1 MDQRCRW
8 EWGWHESRCIFISSD
23 WLGSTWFPFL
33 VWDVTLFTV
42 STGQQSKACGT
53 KAHKGA
59 SHEVTTVHSETP
71 ENEEEATAVYTKKVH
86 KGASH
91 EVTTVH
97 SETPENEEEATV
109 VYAKKVHKGASD
121 EVNRVFLNEWSEGDA
136 EADLYIKPPVT
147 FVTDICGLKTAAAA
161 GKEIGHVTDH
171 TVSSTTGDML
181 C

>member
-53 KAHKGA
+53 KA
-59 SHEVTTVHSETP
+59 
-71 ENEEEATAVYTKKVH
+71 H